1 MGRTKNE
8 EPTMAKVSKKA
19 VSLFDGNSWLLNSFA
34 KITAKNKSYHS
45 NKVPVA
51 EATIAVFIC
60 FSVDITYQMQLLMI
74 DLSTD

>member
-8 EPTMAKVSKKA
+8 EPTMAKVSKNA
-19 VSLFDGNSWLLNSFA
+19 VSLSDGKSWLLNNLA
-34 KITAKNKSYHS
+34 RITAKNKSYHS

-51 EATIAVFIC
+51 EAIIAVFIC
-60 FSVDITYQMQLLMI
+60 FSVDIIYCMQLLMI